1 MLNLSKRA
9 AEETEN
15 NRVFDLFE
23 NVDKNKT
30 ETTNRTDTSKTE
42 NITIVTEKNENEN
55 KVDNTPKPQNPKSSF
70 LIEMK

>member
-1 MLNLSKRA
+1 MA
-9 AEETEN
+9 DETEN

-30 ETTNRTDTSKTE
+30 ETKNRTDTSKSE

-55 KVDNTPKPQNPKSSF
+55 KVDNATR
-70 LIEMK
+70 IDMAE

>member
-55 KVDNTPKPQNPKSSF
+55 KVDNATR
-70 LIEMK
+70 IDMAE

>member
-30 ETTNRTDTSKTE
+30 ETTNRTDASKTE

-55 KVDNTPKPQNPKSSF
+55 KVDNATR
-70 LIEMK
+70 IDMAE